1 MAFSSSKGATN
12 SMDKPELFLRDVFL
26 ARQRCNGFAQKTPLL
41 HSSPLSASMECE
53 VFLKLE
59 NLQQTGSFK
68 IRGAA
73 NKLLSLSSEE
83 RQRGVLA
90 FSTGNHGR
98 AVAYVAAQLGIRSV
112 ICMSHRVPR
121 YRVEA
126 MEALGGEVV
135 LSGQSQDE
143 AYLKALEL
151 ERTEGLIM
159 VKPFD
164 DPHVIAGQGTIGI
177 EILEDLPEVDSLLIP
192 LSGGGLLAGIAL
204 AMKATSPAIKIVGVG
219 LEVSCP
225 MQASLQA
232 GLPVEIE
239 EKDSLGDAL
248 LGGIGL
254 DNCYTFPMVR
264 DLVDEVILVSEKEI
278 AAGMFY
284 AFDTH
289 RQVIEG
295 AGAVG
300 IAALLVDKTSHLG
313 KNLAV
318 VVSGGNV
325 DPRLLV
331 EIAWREYA

>member
-1 MAFSSSKGATN
+1 
-12 SMDKPELFLRDVFL
+12 MDKPEIFLRDVFL
-26 ARQRCNGFAQKTPLL
+26 ARQRCSGFAQKTPLL
-41 HSSPLSASMECE
+41 HSSALSASTGYE

-151 ERTEGLIM
+151 ERKEGLIM

-325 DPRLLV
+325 DPRLLA

>member
-1 MAFSSSKGATN
+1 
-12 SMDKPELFLRDVFL
+12 MDKPGLYLQDVFL
-26 ARQRCNGFAQKTPLL
+26 ARQRCHGFAHKTPLL
-41 HSSPLSASMECE
+41 HSDPLSASTGRK
-53 VFLKLE
+53 VYLKLE

-68 IRGAA
+68 IRGAV
-73 NKLLSLSSEE
+73 NKLLSLSPAE
-83 RQRGVLA
+83 RERGVIA

-98 AVAYVAAQLGIRSV
+98 AVANVAAQLGIRAV
-112 ICMSHRVPR
+112 ICMSHRVPQ
-121 YRVEA
+121 YRVAA
-126 MEALGGEVV
+126 MEDLGGEVI
-135 LSGQSQDE
+135 LFGESQDE
-143 AYLKALEL
+143 AYIKALEL
-151 ERTEGLIM
+151 ERDEGLTM

-164 DPHVIAGQGTIGI
+164 DPHVIAGQGTIGL
-177 EILEDLPEVDSLLIP
+177 EILEDLPQVDCLLVP

-204 AMKATSPAIKIVGVG
+204 AMKATSPAIRVVGVG
-219 LEVSCP
+219 LEVSSP

-232 GLPVEIE
+232 GRPVEIAE
-239 EKDSLGDAL
+239 TDSLGDAL

-254 DNCYTFPMVR
+254 DNSYTFPMVR
-264 DLVDEVILVSEKEI
+264 DLVDEVVLVTEEEI

-300 IAALLVDKTSHLG
+300 IAALLSDKVSLLG
-313 KNLAV
+313 EHVAI

-331 EIAWREYA
+331 KIAERNYV

>member
-1 MAFSSSKGATN
+1 MVFSSNKGAAD

-41 HSSPLSASMECE
+41 HSSPLSAFMGSE

-126 MEALGGEVV
+126 MEALGGEVI

-143 AYLKALEL
+143 AYFKALEL

-164 DPHVIAGQGTIGI
+164 DPYVIAGQGTIGI

-232 GLPVEIE
+232 GQPVEIE

-254 DNCYTFPMVR
+254 DNRYTFPMVR

-278 AAGMFY
+278 ATGMFY

-300 IAALLVDKTSHLG
+300 IAALLADKTSLLG

-325 DPRLLV
+325 DPRLLT

>member
-1 MAFSSSKGATN
+1 
-12 SMDKPELFLRDVFL
+12 MDKPELFLRDVFL
-26 ARQRCNGFAQKTPLL
+26 ARQQCNGFAQKTPLL
-41 HSSPLSASMECE
+41 HSNPLSASTGNE

-300 IAALLVDKTSHLG
+300 IAALLADKTSLLG

-325 DPRLLV
+325 DPRLLT